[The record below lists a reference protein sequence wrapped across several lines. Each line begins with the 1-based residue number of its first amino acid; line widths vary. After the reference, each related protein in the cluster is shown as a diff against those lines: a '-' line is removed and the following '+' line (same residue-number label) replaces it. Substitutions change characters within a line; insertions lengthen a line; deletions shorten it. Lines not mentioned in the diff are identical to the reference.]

1 MDATVTPPTVNEDE
15 HTEKVVIGAAV
26 ALALV
31 VGLGFAA
38 HKAGWLDGLLG
49 GGFGSN
55 LKGIA
60 QVIHAEAG
68 GGDPQRIL
76 LSGSVAEDKAIAA
89 FEKGVK
95 RAFPG
100 AEVRN
105 AIRVDKRITDTKK
118 DIVRISFAADAVN
131 EAWPRPRFGEVKRLE
146 VLWKDEKLL
155 VRGAVFKPETRAAIE
170 AAYNALPK
178 KTQGAIQIREVVRSA
193 TPAPQLQNDLSV
205 AVGGR
210 VLAFAKPAPPPAPKK
225 KSKKDEPPPPPPS
238 TDVSLDTSDAATTAV
253 LDAVAPLLKDLR
265 GLEVLLSAGADDRA
279 TALKQAEAIKA
290 ALVARGAD
298 ANGLRP
304 VPAPK
309 NNPFALIVREK
320 E

>member
-1 MDATVTPPTVNEDE
+1 MDATVTPPPVNEDE
-15 HTEKVVIGAAV
+15 RTEKVVVGAAV

-38 HKAGWLDGLLG
+38 QRAGWLDGLWG
-49 GGFGSN
+49 GGVGST

-60 QVIHAEAG
+60 AVIHKEA
-68 GGDPQRIL
+68 GGDPQRVL
-76 LSGSVAEDKAIAA
+76 LSGSVAEEAAIAS
-89 FEKGVK
+89 FEKEMK

-100 AEVRN
+100 AELRN
-105 AIRVDKRITDTKK
+105 AIRVDKRIKDKKK

-146 VLWKDEKLL
+146 VLWKDEKVML
-155 VRGAVFKPETRAAIE
+155 RGAVFSTATKAALE
-170 AAYNALPK
+170 AAHAALPEPSR
-178 KTQGAIQIREVVRSA
+178 GAIQLREVVRA
-193 TPAPQLQNDLSV
+193 AVPAAKLQDDVSV
-205 AVGGR
+205 ALAGR
-210 VLAFAKPAPPPAPKK
+210 SVAFRKPAAPEPKK
-225 KSKKDEPPPPPPS
+225 RKKGEETPPPPPAA
-238 TDVSLDTSDAATTAV
+238 DVALDTDDANTAAV

-265 GLEVLLSAGADDRA
+265 GLEVLLSAGYDDRA

-298 ANGLRP
+298 GTGLRP

-309 NNPFALIVREK
+309 NNPLALIVREK

>member
-15 HTEKVVIGAAV
+15 RTEKVVIGAAI

-38 HKAGWLDGLLG
+38 HKAGWLDGLFG

-60 QVIHAEAG
+60 QVIHTEAG

-95 RAFPG
+95 KAFPG

-131 EAWPRPRFGEVKRLE
+131 EAWPRPRFGDVKRLE
-146 VLWKDEKLL
+146 LLWKDEKLL
-155 VRGAVFKPETRAAIE
+155 VRGAVFKPETRAALE

-178 KTQGAIQIREVVRSA
+178 NAQGAIQIREVVRS
-193 TPAPQLQNDLSV
+193 TVPAQQLQNDLSV

-210 VLAFAKPAPPPAPKK
+210 VLAFARPEAPPKAK
-225 KSKKDEPPPPPPS
+225 KKDEPPPAPADA
-238 TDVSLDTSDAATTAV
+238 TLDTKDAATAAV
-253 LDAVAPLLKDLR
+253 LDALAPLLKDLR

>member
-15 HTEKVVIGAAV
+15 RTEKVVIGAAV

-38 HKAGWLDGLLG
+38 HRAGWLDGLLG

-89 FEKGVK
+89 FEKAVK

-118 DIVRISFAADAVN
+118 DIVRISFAADAIN

-146 VLWKDEKLL
+146 LLWKDEKVL
-155 VRGAVFKPETRAAIE
+155 VRGAVFKPEAKAALE
-170 AAYNALPK
+170 AAYKALPT
-178 KTQGAIQIREVVRSA
+178 KTQGAIQIREVVRSTVPA
-193 TPAPQLQNDLSV
+193 TQLQNDLSV
-205 AVGGR
+205 AIGGR
-210 VLAFAKPAPPPAPKK
+210 ALAFAKAEQPAKKKKDEQPPPPA
-225 KSKKDEPPPPPPS
+225 DAA
-238 TDVSLDTSDAATTAV
+238 LDTNDAATNAV
-253 LDAVAPLLKDLR
+253 LDALAPLLKDLR

>member
-15 HTEKVVIGAAV
+15 RTEKVVVGAAV

-38 HKAGWLDGLLG
+38 QRAGWLDGLMG
-49 GGFGSN
+49 GGVGST

-60 QVIHAEAG
+60 AVIHKEA
-68 GGDPQRIL
+68 GGDPQRVL
-76 LSGSVAEDKAIAA
+76 LSGSVAEEAAIAS
-89 FEKGVK
+89 FEKEIK

-100 AEVRN
+100 AELRN
-105 AIRVDKRITDTKK
+105 AIRVDKRIKDKKK

-146 VLWKDEKLL
+146 VLWKDEKVML
-155 VRGAVFKPETRAAIE
+155 RGAVFSPVTKASLESAHA
-170 AAYNALPK
+170 ALPEASR
-178 KTQGAIQIREVVRSA
+178 GAIQLREVVRA
-193 TPAPQLQNDLSV
+193 AVPAAKLQDDVSV
-205 AVGGR
+205 ALAGR
-210 VLAFAKPAPPPAPKK
+210 SVAFRKPAAPEPKK
-225 KSKKDEPPPPPPS
+225 RKKGEETPPPPPAA
-238 TDVSLDTSDAATTAV
+238 DVALDAEDANTAAV

-265 GLEVLLSAGADDRA
+265 GLEVLLSAGSDDRA

-298 ANGLRP
+298 ATGLRP

-309 NNPFALIVREK
+309 NNPLALIVREK

>member
-15 HTEKVVIGAAV
+15 RTEKVVIGAAV

-60 QVIHAEAG
+60 QVVHGEAG

-76 LSGSVAEDKAIAA
+76 LSGSVAEDKAIAS
-89 FEKGVK
+89 FEKAVK
-95 RAFPG
+95 KAFPG

-105 AIRVDKRITDTKK
+105 AIRVDKRIKDTKK

-146 VLWKDEKLL
+146 VLWKDEKML
-155 VRGAVFKPETRAAIE
+155 VRGAVFSAATKAAIE
-170 AAYNALPK
+170 AAYKSLPEDA
-178 KTQGAIQIREVVRSA
+178 QGAIQIREVVRSTIPA
-193 TPAPQLQNDLSV
+193 TQLQNDLTV
-205 AVGGR
+205 AVAGR
-210 VLAFAKPAPPPAPKK
+210 ALAFARPEAPAKK
-225 KSKKDEPPPPPPS
+225 KSEPPPPPAE
-238 TDVSLDTSDAATTAV
+238 VALEAGDATTTAV
-253 LDAVAPLLKDLR
+253 LDALAPLLRDLR

-279 TALKQAEAIKA
+279 TALKQAETIKA